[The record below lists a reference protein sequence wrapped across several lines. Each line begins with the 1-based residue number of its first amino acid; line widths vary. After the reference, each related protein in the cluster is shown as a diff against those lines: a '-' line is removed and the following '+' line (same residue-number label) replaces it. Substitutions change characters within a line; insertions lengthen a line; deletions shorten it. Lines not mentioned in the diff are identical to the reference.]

1 MNEKTANAGT
11 VVVLEEGAEWPK
23 WIGEYLRHGSSSVVV
38 SHAPGETMTEFA
50 SRVGR
55 RLAELKNQIK
65 VAIVACAPFADDA
78 HLRAREAISR
88 ALLDAMPNF
97 RRGEVL
103 LAASVE
109 DSDAGK
115 HSIFELA
122 GLLCDSLHGSSRVV
136 RVRFS
141 NGRPESGIMTSL
153 AGGEIDHPAYRA
165 LSGHRG

>member
-1 MNEKTANAGT
+1 MNDKTVNPGT

-38 SHAPGETMTEFA
+38 SHAPGETMTGFA
-50 SRVGR
+50 ARVRR
-55 RLAELKNQIK
+55 RLAELKGQLR
-65 VAIVACAPFADDA
+65 VAIVACAPFADEA
-78 HLRAREAISR
+78 HLRAREVICR
-88 ALLDAMPNF
+88 ALLDATPTS

-103 LAASVE
+103 LAASVD

-115 HSIFELA
+115 HAVFELA
-122 GLLCDSLHGSSRVV
+122 GLLCDGLHGSNRVV

-141 NGRPESGIMTSL
+141 NGRPESGMMTTI

-165 LSGHRG
+165 LSSTRS